1 MSESPYLLTHLL
13 STALQTWNMSRLSQS
28 APLLW
33 NLEQGPQTCQS
44 LPGTPVRI
52 RVKECVFFYQK
63 ILGADTE
70 RLKERMQVQNT
81 CRVQGRR
88 LVCANDLL
96 NLPQQAVGP
105 WMEQRQAAT
114 QWDQEHKDFHYHFL
128 VPGPPGCLCSS
139 KLKVRFV
146 TWES

>member
-52 RVKECVFFYQK
+52 RVKECVFFTKRSLVQTQRGWKRGCRFRTPAECREEGWCVPMIFSTCPNRQWVHEWSRGKLLPSETRSTKISIITFWYQVLRAVSALPSWR
-63 ILGADTE
+63 LG
-70 RLKERMQVQNT
+70 L
-81 CRVQGRR
+81 
-88 LVCANDLL
+88 
-96 NLPQQAVGP
+96 
-105 WMEQRQAAT
+105 
-114 QWDQEHKDFHYHFL
+114 
-128 VPGPPGCLCSS
+128 
-139 KLKVRFV
+139 
-146 TWES
+146 